1 MQTDILR
8 KYVITELNRIMT
20 DLKNLCFS
28 CMNDTGGVEI
38 CPHCGN
44 SGIPERISYLA
55 LMPGTMLAE
64 RYYIGKCTRS
74 NSEGFTYIAYDT
86 QTDDRCTVREFFPA
100 ELAVRSTDGITVE
113 IKNGADALFADC
125 RASFGELW
133 NKLMRLRG
141 LTALVSVC
149 DLFSANLTSYAV
161 YHDIENITL
170 RDYLL
175 DNGQGY
181 ISWDQAR
188 ILFMPVL
195 STLGTLHTSGVIH
208 RNINPSSFFFSE
220 DGKLKLTDYVIP
232 QAASSYGEL
241 DSVLTDGY
249 APIELYRED
258 DPVGSWTDI
267 YSFTAVIYR
276 TLIGT
281 TPIPAP
287 VRAQNDQMMIPA
299 KFAEILPPHI
309 INAIIN
315 GMQIDPTDRTRN
327 AEQLRS
333 NLSASPRAVG
343 ASAHVFPHIEE
354 TPAPSVRPGAANVRT
369 PIVTQPRAEEKP
381 RTDTKSG
388 GQQNYEQ
395 FQMQERRRKTLK
407 AVLVAVIVTLF
418 IGVALIVSALFGMN
432 GGNSGGNDSSTT
444 AENTVVVQSFLGRQ
458 YDDVVKENE
467 ISGNFIIKKTEQ
479 SNNAVPA
486 GQIIGQDI
494 PANSSVAKGTTITFT
509 VSGGPQVFPVP
520 DVTGQTYEQ
529 ALAALTAKGLVCE
542 RAKKYNDGTHP
553 ANTVAETVPP
563 AGQGVKSGDKVTVVV
578 YEDPAATGV
587 DETTLT
593 PDVPS
598 SLNGENSTVNDIL
611 SIFN

>member
-1 MQTDILR
+1 M
-8 KYVITELNRIMT
+8 NRIMT

-28 CMNDTGGVEI
+28 CMNDTGGSEI

-44 SGIPERISYLA
+44 SGIPESISYLA
-55 LMPGTMLAE
+55 LIPGTMLAE
-64 RYYIGKCTRS
+64 RYYIGKCTRA
-74 NSEGFTYIAYDT
+74 NSEGFTYIAFDT

-100 ELAVRSTDGITVE
+100 ELAERKSDGITVAV
-113 IKNGADALFADC
+113 KTDADALFADC

-141 LTALVSVC
+141 LTALVSVY

-161 YHDIENITL
+161 YHDIESLTL

-208 RNINPSSFFFSE
+208 RNLNPSSFFFSE
-220 DGKLKLTDYVIP
+220 DGKLKITDYVIP

-267 YSFTAVIYR
+267 YSFAAVIYR

-333 NLSASPRAVG
+333 NLSASPRAVS
-343 ASAHVFPHIEE
+343 ASAHVFPHSDNAPVQ
-354 TPAPSVRPGAANVRT
+354 PARPGAANVRT
-369 PIVTQPRAEEKP
+369 PIVTQPREPEKP
-381 RTDTKSG
+381 KNESKSG
-388 GQQNYEQ
+388 GQLNYEQ
-395 FQMQERRRKTLK
+395 FQKQEKNRKTLK
-407 AVLVAVIVTLF
+407 AILVAVIVTLF

-432 GGNSGGNDSSTT
+432 GGSHGGSDATT
-444 AENTVVVQSFLGRQ
+444 QSENTVVVQSFLGRQ
-458 YDDVVKENE
+458 YNDVVKENE
-467 ISGNFIIKKTEQ
+467 VTGNFIIKKVEQ
-479 SNNAVPA
+479 SNDAVPS

-520 DVTGQTYEQ
+520 EVSGQTYEQ
-529 ALAALTAKGLVCE
+529 ALATLSAKGLKCE
-542 RAKKYNDGTHP
+542 PAKKYNDGTHP

-563 AGQGVKSGDKVTVVV
+563 AGQGVKSGDKVTIVV
-578 YEDPAATGV
+578 YSDPQAT
-587 DETTLT
+587 ETDAILT

-598 SLNGENSTVNDIL
+598 SLNGENTTVSDIL
-611 SIFN
+611 SIFR

>member
-1 MQTDILR
+1 M
-8 KYVITELNRIMT
+8 TELN
-20 DLKNLCFS
+20 NLCLS
-28 CMNDTGGVEI
+28 CMNDMGGNEI

-44 SGIPERISYLA
+44 SGVPESVSFLA
-55 LMPGTMLAE
+55 IVPGTMLAD
-64 RYYIGKCTRS
+64 RYYIGKCIRS

-86 QTDDRCTVREFFPA
+86 QTDERCTVREFFPA
-100 ELAVRSTDGITVE
+100 ELADRGEDGLTAVV
-113 IKNGADALFADC
+113 KSGSDAVFADC

-133 NKLMRLRG
+133 SKLMRLKG
-141 LTALVSVC
+141 LTALVSVY

-195 STLGTLHTSGVIH
+195 STIGTLHTSGVIH
-208 RNINPSSFFFSE
+208 RNLNPSSFFFAE
-220 DGKLKLTDYVIP
+220 DGKLKITDYVIP
-232 QAASSYGEL
+232 QAASAYGEL

-281 TPIPAP
+281 TPISAP
-287 VRAQNDQMMIPA
+287 VRAQNDRMMIPA

-333 NLSASPRAVG
+333 NLSASPRAVS
-343 ASAHVFPHIEE
+343 ASAHVFPHTE
-354 TPAPSVRPGAANVRT
+354 PAVPSAAPVSDTNARE
-369 PIVTQPRAEEKP
+369 PIVTRPHDEANTHSDRK
-381 RTDTKSG
+381 TSS
-388 GQQNYEQ
+388 QQNYEQ
-395 FQMQERRRKTLK
+395 FQAQEKKRKTLK
-407 AVLVAVIVTLF
+407 AVLIAFIVTLF
-418 IGVALIVSALFGMN
+418 VGIAILVSALFGV
-432 GGNSGGNDSSTT
+432 SGGGSNGTNTT
-444 AENTVVVQSFLGRQ
+444 ASQNMITVQSFLGRQ
-458 YDDVVKENE
+458 YNDVVKENE
-467 ISGNFIIKKTEQ
+467 VTGNFIIKKIEQ
-479 SNNAVPA
+479 SNDAVPS

-494 PANSSVAKGTTITFT
+494 PANSSVATGTTITFT
-509 VSGGPQVFPVP
+509 ISSGPQVFPIP
-520 DVTGQTYEQ
+520 DVSGQTYEQ
-529 ALAALTAKGLVCE
+529 AMAALSAKGLVCE

-563 AGQGVKSGDKVTVVV
+563 AGQGVKSGDKVTIVV
-578 YEDPAATGV
+578 YSDPEDTETAA
-587 DETTLT
+587 

-598 SLNGENSTVNDIL
+598 SFDGENQTVNDIL

>member
-1 MQTDILR
+1 
-8 KYVITELNRIMT
+8 MT

-28 CMNDTGGVEI
+28 CMCDTGGSEI

-44 SGIPERISYLA
+44 SGIPENVSYLA
-55 LMPGTMLAE
+55 LLPGTMLTG
-64 RYYIGKCTRS
+64 RYYIGKCTRV
-74 NSEGFTYIAYDT
+74 NSEGLTYIAFDT
-86 QTDDRCTVREFFPA
+86 QNGERCTVREFLPA
-100 ELAVRSTDGITVE
+100 EFAGRDADGITVSV
-113 IKNGADALFADC
+113 KPGADAYFADC

-141 LTALVSVC
+141 LTALVSVY
-149 DLFSANLTSYAV
+149 DLFSANFTSYAV
-161 YHDIENITL
+161 YHDIEKLTL

-208 RNINPSSFFFSE
+208 RNLNPSSFFFSE
-220 DGKLKLTDYVIP
+220 DGKLKITDYVIP
-232 QAASSYGEL
+232 QAACSYGEL

-281 TPIPAP
+281 TPISAP
-287 VRAQNDQMMIPA
+287 VRVQNDRMMIPA

-315 GMQIDPTDRTRN
+315 GMQIEPSDRTRN

-333 NLSASPRAVG
+333 NLSASPRAVS
-343 ASAHVFPHIEE
+343 ASAHVFPRTEE
-354 TPAPSVRPGAANVRT
+354 PPMQQPKPQTANVRT
-369 PIVTQPRAEEKP
+369 PIVTPQREPEKP
-381 RTDTKSG
+381 KNDAKSG
-388 GQQNYEQ
+388 GQLNYEQ
-395 FQMQERRRKTLK
+395 FQKREKNRKTLK

-418 IGVALIVSALFGMN
+418 IGIALIVSALFGMN
-432 GGNSGGNDSSTT
+432 GGISPGNEATT
-444 AENTVVVQSFLGRQ
+444 VSANTVVVQSFLGRQ

-467 ISGNFIIKKTEQ
+467 STGNFIIKKIEQ
-479 SNNAVPA
+479 SNDAVA
-486 GQIIGQDI
+486 QGQIIGQDI

-509 VSGGPQVFPVP
+509 VSSGPQVFPVP
-520 DVTGQTYEQ
+520 DVSGQTYEQ
-529 ALAALTAKGLVCE
+529 ALAALTAKGLKCVS
-542 RAKKYNDGTHP
+542 AKKYNDGTHA

-563 AGQGVKSGDKVTVVV
+563 AGQGVKSGDSVTIVV
-578 YEDPAATGV
+578 YSDPQETEAQTEAQTQTGAQTQTATQ
-587 DETTLT
+587 LT

-598 SLNGENSTVNDIL
+598 TLNGESVTVNDIL

>member
-1 MQTDILR
+1 
-8 KYVITELNRIMT
+8 MT

-28 CMNDTGGVEI
+28 CMNDTGGEEI

-64 RYYIGKCTRS
+64 RYYIGKCTRA
-74 NSEGFTYIAYDT
+74 NSEGFTYIAFDT
-86 QTDDRCTVREFFPA
+86 QNDDRCTVREFFPA
-100 ELAVRSTDGITVE
+100 ELADRGEDGITVTV
-113 IKNGADALFADC
+113 KAGSDALFADC

-141 LTALVSVC
+141 LTALVSVY

-161 YHDIENITL
+161 YHDIESLTL

-208 RNINPSSFFFSE
+208 RNLNPSSFFFSE
-220 DGKLKLTDYVIP
+220 DGKLKITDYVIP

-258 DPVGSWTDI
+258 DPVGPWTDI

-276 TLIGT
+276 TLVGS
-281 TPIPAP
+281 TPISAP
-287 VRAQNDQMMIPA
+287 VRAQNDRMMIPA

-333 NLSASPRAVG
+333 NLSASPRAVS
-343 ASAHVFPHIEE
+343 ASAHVYPREE
-354 TPAPSVRPGAANVRT
+354 EPKPVIRPGAENVRT
-369 PIVTQPRAEEKP
+369 PIVTQQHPEQSHSEEK
-381 RTDTKSG
+381 SN
-388 GQQNYEQ
+388 GQLSYEQ
-395 FQMQERRRKTLK
+395 FKKQEKNTKTLK
-407 AVLVAVIVTLF
+407 VILVAVIVTLF
-418 IGVALIVSALFGMN
+418 IGIALIVSAMFGISDN
-432 GGNSGGNDSSTT
+432 GGGNETT
-444 AENTVVVQSFLGRQ
+444 ASNADTVVVQSFLGRQ
-458 YDDVVKENE
+458 YNDVVKENE
-467 ISGNFIIKKTEQ
+467 LSGNYIIKKVEQ
-479 SNNAVPA
+479 SNNAVPS

-494 PANSSVAKGTTITFT
+494 PANSSVPKGTTITFT

-520 DVTGQTYEQ
+520 DVSGQTYEQ
-529 ALAALTAKGLVCE
+529 ALATLSAKGLTCE
-542 RAKKYNDGTHP
+542 RAKKYNDGTHA

-563 AGQGVKSGDKVTVVV
+563 AGQGVKSGDKVTIVV
-578 YEDPAATGV
+578 YEDPEASQTAAQ
-587 DETTLT
+587 

-598 SLNGENSTVNDIL
+598 QLDGENSTVRDIL